1 MKQLRH
7 LPRNAIKYMLIALSV
22 YGALVA
28 FGLLFLQS
36 EGLSWQTWETFS
48 TPQKLLAALVAA
60 PGAGLVYLLAAAMAE
75 AIFAVLCVAT
85 FKIVT
90 LGQIGI
96 GIDAGAPFN
105 ALGIGRDSDG
115 KPVASEGLIVCTTVV
130 TWLCVGLA
138 AYRWWPS

>member
-7 LPRNAIKYMLIALSV
+7 LPRNTVKYMRIALSV

-36 EGLSWQTWETFS
+36 EGLSWQTWERFS
-48 TPQKLLAALVAA
+48 TLQKLLAALVVL
-60 PGAGLVYLLAAAMAE
+60 PGVGLVYVLAAAMADV
-75 AIFAVLCVAT
+75 IFAALCLAT

-90 LGQIGI
+90 LGQVGI
-96 GIDAGAPFN
+96 GIDSDAPFN

-115 KPVASEGLIVCTTVV
+115 KPVASEGLIVCTAFV

-138 AYRWWPS
+138 AYRWWPG